1 MNRLDLQT
9 LLESILGSENV
20 YFQPPETKKL
30 SYPAIVYER
39 EVIRTFHAD
48 NIPYRNK
55 IAYSVKYIT
64 KDQDSDVI
72 AKMAALPLCRFS
84 RHFVSDNFNHDVF
97 TLYW

>member
-1 MNRLDLQT
+1 MSRLTLQT
-9 LLESILGSENV
+9 LLESILGSSNV

-30 SYPAIVYER
+30 KYPAIVYER
-39 EVIRTFHAD
+39 EYIRTIHAD
-48 NIPYRNK
+48 NAPYRNK
-55 IAYSVKYIT
+55 IAYSVTYIT
-64 KDQDSDVI
+64 QDPDSDVI